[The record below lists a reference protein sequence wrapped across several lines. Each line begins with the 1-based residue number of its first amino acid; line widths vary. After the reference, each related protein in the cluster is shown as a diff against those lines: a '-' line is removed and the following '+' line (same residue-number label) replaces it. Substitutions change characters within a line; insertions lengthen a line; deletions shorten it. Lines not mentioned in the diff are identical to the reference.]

1 MPTSF
6 RLFPAIIALSLS
18 AASWADDPAARTAHS
33 KGEPAETLQQ
43 AVTNLSEYNG
53 KLEALLAKAELTAMD
68 MHEVHMLTYTLEN
81 ALQKIQADLVETAE
95 VLEEV
100 HIASETNKPD
110 VVKSK
115 GQVYLQTTRTLV
127 K

>member
-1 MPTSF
+1 MQTPF
-6 RLFPAIIALSLS
+6 RLFTGIIVLSLS
-18 AASWADDPAARTAHS
+18 AATWAEEGARTSHA

-43 AVTNLSEYNG
+43 AVTNLSDYNH
-53 KLEALLAKAELTAMD
+53 KLDELLAKDQLSPMD

-100 HIASETNKPD
+100 HIASETGKPE
-110 VVKSK
+110 VVKTK
-115 GQVYLQTTRTLV
+115 GQIYLETTRTLV

>member
-1 MPTSF
+1 MQTSF
-6 RLFPAIIALSLS
+6 PLFAGIIALSLS
-18 AASWADDPAARTAHS
+18 SASWADDSGTRTAHS

-43 AVTNLSEYNG
+43 AVTNMSKYNE
-53 KLEALLAKAELTAMD
+53 KLESLLAKDELTAMD

-100 HIASETNKPD
+100 HIASETGKPE
-110 VVKSK
+110 VVKEK
-115 GQVYLQTTRTLV
+115 GQTYLQTTRILV

>member
-1 MPTSF
+1 MQTSF
-6 RLFPAIIALSLS
+6 RLFAGIIALSLS
-18 AASWADDPAARTAHS
+18 AAGWAGDSATRTAHA

-43 AVTNLSEYNG
+43 AVTNMREYNA
-53 KLEALLAKAELTAMD
+53 KLEALLAKDELTAMD

-100 HIASETNKPD
+100 HIASETGKPE
-110 VVKSK
+110 VVKEK
-115 GQVYLQTTRTLV
+115 GQVYLQATGTLV
-127 K
+127 P

>member
-1 MPTSF
+1 MQNSF
-6 RLFPAIIALSLS
+6 RLFVAVVALGLS
-18 AASWADDPAARTAHS
+18 AVSWADSDRPAHA
-33 KGEPAETLQQ
+33 KGEPSETLQQ
-43 AVTNLSEYNG
+43 AVSNLSEYNTR
-53 KLEALLAKAELTAMD
+53 LEALLAKDDLSVTD

-81 ALQKIQADLVETAE
+81 ALQKIQADLEGTAE

-100 HIASETNKPD
+100 HIASETNKPE
-110 VVKSK
+110 VVKEK

>member
-1 MPTSF
+1 MQNSL
-6 RLFPAIIALSLS
+6 RLFAGIVAISLS
-18 AASWADDPAARTAHS
+18 AVSWADSDRPAHA

-43 AVTNLSEYNG
+43 AVSNLSEYNN
-53 KLEALLAKAELTAMD
+53 KLEALLNKDEFSATD

-81 ALQKIQADLVETAE
+81 ALQKIQADLEETAE

-100 HIASETNKPD
+100 HIASETNKPE
-110 VVKSK
+110 VVKDK
-115 GQVYLQTTRTLV
+115 GRLYLQTTRTLV

>member
-1 MPTSF
+1 MQNSF
-6 RLFPAIIALSLS
+6 RLFVGIAALSLS
-18 AASWADDPAARTAHS
+18 AATWADSDRPAHA
-33 KGEPAETLQQ
+33 KGEPSETLQQ
-43 AVTNLSEYNG
+43 AVSNQSEYNT
-53 KLEALLAKAELTAMD
+53 KLEALLAKDELSVTD

-81 ALQKIQADLVETAE
+81 ALQKIQADLEETAE

-100 HIASETNKPD
+100 HIASETNKPE
-110 VVKSK
+110 VVKEK